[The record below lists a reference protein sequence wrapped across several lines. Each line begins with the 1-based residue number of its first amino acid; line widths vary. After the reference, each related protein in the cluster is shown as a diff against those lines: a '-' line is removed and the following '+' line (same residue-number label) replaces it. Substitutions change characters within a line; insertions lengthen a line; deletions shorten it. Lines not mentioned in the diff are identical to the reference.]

1 MLKAALPHSLT
12 AALLARAEA
21 TRSRF
26 RPARIGREI
35 HRRTRLEVR
44 QDRIRWLS
52 PDDPIEAQWLGW
64 MEALRVHLNRSLF
77 LGLFDFE
84 SHFACYPPGARY
96 RRHRDSFKG
105 ASNRILSCI
114 VYLNRDWMPDDGGE
128 LVLFAGAG
136 DGDGDGDGE
145 ETDMGTRDR
154 AVAGAVIGDAEIV
167 RVLPEFATLVVF
179 LSEDFPHE
187 VLPATRDRYSVTGWF
202 RLNDLMRTGLATL
215 AVPE

>member
-1 MLKAALPHSLT
+1 
-12 AALLARAEA
+12 
-21 TRSRF
+21 
-26 RPARIGREI
+26 
-35 HRRTRLEVR
+35 
-44 QDRIRWLS
+44 
-52 PDDPIEAQWLGW
+52 
-64 MEALRVHLNRSLF
+64 
-77 LGLFDFE
+77 
-84 SHFACYPPGARY
+84 
-96 RRHRDSFKG
+96 
-105 ASNRILSCI
+105 
-114 VYLNRDWMPDDGGE
+114 MPDDGGE
-128 LVLFAGAG
+128 LVLFAG